1 MLFNLKLKAR
11 ILLGY
16 SIPLIFSLT
25 SAGLVFVISQQVQQ
39 EVSQL
44 EEGASL
50 VRESDRLALRLMS
63 IQRSARGYVIDR
75 EEFIPEAIESDLK
88 NLENSVEFLQ
98 SHVEDAKQKE
108 KLERILELSQR
119 TIEFNTNLLDLV
131 EQNRVQDA
139 VKAYVSPEREQL
151 NRELESLL
159 AQFNQREDDLQNE
172 KSDRTND
179 ALNLLSFLVL
189 LSTAITAVV
198 AWGLGWAIASRIT
211 DTLGETTNT
220 IASSSTEIAAMTEQ
234 QERVANQQASA
245 VHETCT
251 TMEQLGLSSQESSE
265 RAEATTIQVEQIANQ
280 ILHLSEQVNQIDK
293 IAGLVSDIANQTN
306 MLALNA
312 AVEAVRAGEQG
323 KGFGVVA
330 SEIRKLADRSKQSAE
345 KISELVNDIE
355 RATNSAV
362 MITKDGT
369 RSVESVV
376 SAVNHIA
383 VNAQQISLSAKQ
395 QALAI
400 QQTLDAMN
408 SLTQSAQ
415 ETASGIAQTKISI
428 QQLNHVALKLQREI

>member
-16 SIPLIFSLT
+16 SIPLIFSIT
-25 SAGLVFVISQQVQQ
+25 SAGLVFVISQQVQK
-39 EVSQL
+39 EAINL
-44 EEGASL
+44 EGVAAV

-63 IQRSARGYVIDR
+63 IQRLARGYIIKQ
-75 EEFIPEAIESDLK
+75 EEFIPDEIEADIN
-88 NLENSVEFLQ
+88 NLENSIEFLR
-98 SHVEDAKQKE
+98 SHVEEAGQQE
-108 KLERILELSQR
+108 RLERILALSQR
-119 TIEFNTNLLDLV
+119 SIEFNTNLINLV
-131 EQNRVQDA
+131 QQNRVPEATQ
-139 VKAYVSPEREQL
+139 AYVDPEREEL
-151 NRELESLL
+151 NRQLETLL
-159 AQFNQREDDLQNE
+159 AQFQQRQDDLQKE
-172 KSDRTND
+172 KTDRTND
-179 ALNLLSFLVL
+179 VLNLLSVLVL
-189 LSTAITAVV
+189 LSTAITVIV

-211 DTLGETTNT
+211 ETLSETTNT

-245 VHETCT
+245 VHETCS
-251 TMEQLGLSSQESSE
+251 TMEQLGRSSEESSE
-265 RAEATTIQVEQIANQ
+265 RASATTVQVNQIANQ

-293 IAGLVSDIANQTN
+293 IAGLVTEIANQTN

-345 KISELVNDIE
+345 KISDLVNDIE

-362 MITKDGT
+362 VVTKDGT

-415 ETASGIAQTKISI
+415 ETASGIAQTKTSI

>member
-25 SAGLVFVISQQVQQ
+25 SAGFVFVSSQQVQQ
-39 EVSQL
+39 EVKNS
-44 EEGASL
+44 EDGAAI
-50 VRESDRLALRLMS
+50 VRESDRLSLQLMS
-63 IQRSARGYVIDR
+63 IQRSARGYIINR
-75 EEFIPEAIESDLK
+75 EEFIPEAIESDIKKLQD
-88 NLENSVEFLQ
+88 SAIFLQ
-98 SHVEDAKQKE
+98 GHVRDADQKAR
-108 KLERILELSQR
+108 LDRILELSQR
-119 TIEFNTNLLDLV
+119 TIEGNKNQINLV
-131 EQNRVQDA
+131 QQNRVPDA
-139 VKAYVSPEREQL
+139 IQAYMAPEREQL
-151 NRELESLL
+151 NLELKTLL
-159 AQFNQREDDLQNE
+159 AQFNQREDELQKE
-172 KSDRTND
+172 KRDRTND
-179 ALNLLSFLVL
+179 VLNLLGVLVL
-189 LSTAITAVV
+189 LSTAITAIV
-198 AWGLGWAIASRIT
+198 AWGLGWAIANRIT
-211 DTLGETTNT
+211 DTLSETTNT
-220 IASSSTEIAAMTEQ
+220 IASSSTEIAAMTEE

-245 VHETCT
+245 VNETSS
-251 TMEQLGLSSQESSE
+251 TMEQLSLSSQESSE
-265 RAEATTIQVEQIANQ
+265 RAEATTVQVQQIANQ

-345 KISELVNDIE
+345 KISDLVNDIE

-408 SLTQSAQ
+408 SLTLSAQ

-428 QQLNHVALKLQREI
+428 QQLSHVALKLQREI

>member
-16 SIPLIFSLT
+16 SIPLIFSLI
-25 SAGLVFVISQQVQQ
+25 SAGLVFVSSQHVQQ
-39 EVSQL
+39 EVKRS
-44 EEGASL
+44 EEGAAI
-50 VRESDRLALRLMS
+50 VRESDRLALQLMS
-63 IQRSARGYVIDR
+63 IQRSARGYMIDQ
-75 EEFIPEAIESDLK
+75 EEAIPLAIETH
-88 NLENSVEFLQ
+88 LENLQNSVTFLQ
-98 SHVEDAKQKE
+98 DHVQEPQQQAR
-108 KLERILELSQR
+108 LEMILDLSQQ
-119 TIEFNTNLLDLV
+119 TIDYNTNLINLV
-131 EQNRVQDA
+131 QQNRDA
-139 VKAYVSPEREQL
+139 DAIQVYASPEREQL
-151 NRELESLL
+151 NRDLEGLL
-159 AQFNQREDDLQNE
+159 AEFNQREDELQKD
-172 KSDRTND
+172 KSDRTNHVLD
-179 ALNLLSFLVL
+179 LLSVLVL
-189 LSTAITAVV
+189 LSTGITAIV

-211 DTLGETTNT
+211 DTLSDTTNT

-245 VHETCT
+245 VHETCS

-265 RAEATTIQVEQIANQ
+265 RAEATTAQVEQIANQ

-345 KISELVNDIE
+345 KISDLVNEIE

-428 QQLNHVALKLQREI
+428 QQLNQVALKLQREI

>member
-16 SIPLIFSLT
+16 SIPLIFSIT
-25 SAGLVFVISQQVQQ
+25 SAGLVFVSSQQVQE
-39 EVSQL
+39 EVTSL
-44 EEGASL
+44 ENGAAM
-50 VRESDRLALRLMS
+50 VRESDRLALGLMS
-63 IQRSARGYVIDR
+63 IQRSARGYLIDR
-75 EEFIPEAIESDLK
+75 EEFIPEAVEADIK
-88 NLENSVEFLQ
+88 NLENSIEFLRT
-98 SHVEDAKQKE
+98 HVNEAGQQE

-119 TIEFNTNLLDLV
+119 TVDFNKNLINLV
-131 EQNRVQDA
+131 QQNRLPDA
-139 VKAYVSPEREQL
+139 LQAYSSPEREQL
-151 NRELESLL
+151 NRDLTTLL
-159 AQFNQREDDLQNE
+159 AQFNQREDDLQKE
-172 KSDRTND
+172 KSDRTNEV
-179 ALNLLSFLVL
+179 LNLLSLLVL
-189 LSTAITAVV
+189 LSTAITAIV

-211 DTLGETTNT
+211 ETLSDTTNT

-245 VHETCT
+245 VHETT
-251 TMEQLGLSSQESSE
+251 STMEQLGLSSQESSE
-265 RAEATTIQVEQIANQ
+265 RAEATTVQVEQIANQ

-345 KISELVNDIE
+345 KISDLVNEIE

-428 QQLNHVALKLQREI
+428 QQLNQVALKLQREV

>member
-16 SIPLIFSLT
+16 SIPLIFSIT
-25 SAGLVFVISQQVQQ
+25 SAALVLVSSQKVQQ
-39 EVSQL
+39 EVKNL
-44 EEGASL
+44 DNGASL
-50 VRESDRLALRLMS
+50 VRESDRIALRLMS
-63 IQRSARGYVIDR
+63 IQRSTRGYMIDQKY
-75 EEFIPEAIESDLK
+75 FIPKTVEADIKSLQ
-88 NLENSVEFLQ
+88 NSLNFLQ
-98 SHVEDAKQKE
+98 ANVENPEQKAR
-108 KLERILELSQR
+108 LARIVELSQEA
-119 TIEFNTNLLDLV
+119 IAYNNKLIDLV
-131 EQNRVQDA
+131 QQNRGTEA
-139 VKAYVSPEREQL
+139 IRAYADPEREQL
-151 NRELESLL
+151 NRELEGLM
-159 AQFNQREDDLQNE
+159 AEFNQEEDEMQKE
-172 KSDRTND
+172 KSDRTD
-179 ALNLLSFLVL
+179 RVLGLLISLVF
-189 LSTAITAVV
+189 LSTGIMVIV
-198 AWGLGWAIASRIT
+198 SWGLGWAIASRIT
-211 DTLGETTNT
+211 ETLSDTTNT

-234 QERVANQQASA
+234 QELLATQQASA
-245 VHETCT
+245 VHETSS

-345 KISELVNDIE
+345 KISDLVNDIE

-362 MITKDGT
+362 VVTKDGT

-408 SLTQSAQ
+408 SLTQTAQ
-415 ETASGIAQTKISI
+415 ETASGMAQTKISI
-428 QQLNHVALKLQREI
+428 QQLNHVALKLQREV

>member
-25 SAGLVFVISQQVQQ
+25 SAGVVFFSSKQVQQ
-39 EVSQL
+39 EVKNS
-44 EEGASL
+44 EEGAAI

-63 IQRSARGYVIDR
+63 IQRSARGYIIDR
-75 EEFIPEAIESDLK
+75 EEIIPKAIETDLEH
-88 NLENSVEFLQ
+88 LQHSITFLQ
-98 SHVEDAKQKE
+98 SHVQDPEQKVR
-108 KLERILELSQR
+108 LERILELTKR
-119 TIEFNTNLLDLV
+119 TLDLNKNLINLV
-131 EQNRVQDA
+131 QKNQVQDA
-139 VKAYVSPEREQL
+139 IKAYVSPEREQL
-151 NRELESLL
+151 NRELEALL
-159 AQFNQREDDLQNE
+159 QELNDREDELQKE
-172 KSDRTND
+172 KSDRTNNV
-179 ALNLLSFLVL
+179 LNLLSVVVL
-189 LSTAITAVV
+189 LSTGITAIV

-211 DTLGETTNT
+211 DTLSDTTNT

-345 KISELVNDIE
+345 KISDLVTDIE

-362 MITKDGT
+362 MVTRDGT

-400 QQTLDAMN
+400 QQTLDAMS

>member
-16 SIPLIFSLT
+16 SIPLIFSIT
-25 SAGLVFVISQQVQQ
+25 SAGLVFVSSQQVQE
-39 EVSQL
+39 EVKIL
-44 EEGASL
+44 ETGAAI
-50 VRESDRLALRLMS
+50 VRESDRLALRIMS
-63 IQRSARGYVIDR
+63 IQRSVRGYMINQRD
-75 EEFIPEAIESDLK
+75 FIPEAIEADITSLK
-88 NLENSVEFLQ
+88 NALTFLQ
-98 SHVEDAKQKE
+98 ANVEDAGQKAR
-108 KLERILELSQR
+108 LERMFELSQR
-119 TIEFNTNLLDLV
+119 TIDYNNNLINLV
-131 EQNRVQDA
+131 QQNRIPEAVQ
-139 VKAYVSPEREQL
+139 AYSTPEREQL
-151 NRELESLL
+151 NRELEALL
-159 AQFNQREDDLQNE
+159 VEFNQWEDELQKE
-172 KSDRTND
+172 KSDRTD
-179 ALNLLSFLVL
+179 EVLGLLITLVL
-189 LSTAITAVV
+189 LSTGIMAIV

-211 DTLGETTNT
+211 DTLSDTTNT

-245 VHETCT
+245 VHETCS

-265 RAEATTIQVEQIANQ
+265 RAEATTVQVEQIANQ

>member
-16 SIPLIFSLT
+16 SIPLIFSMT
-25 SAGLVFVISQQVQQ
+25 SAGLVFVSSQQVQQ
-39 EVSQL
+39 EVKNS
-44 EEGASL
+44 EKGAAI

-63 IQRSARGYVIDR
+63 IQRSTRGYMIDR
-75 EEFIPEAIESDLK
+75 EEFIPEAIEADKTNLQTSLSFLQA
-88 NLENSVEFLQ
+88 NLE
-98 SHVEDAKQKE
+98 DAGQQAR
-108 KLERILELSQR
+108 LVRILDLSQK
-119 TIEFNTNLLDLV
+119 TINYNNNLINLV
-131 EQNRVQDA
+131 QQNRVPEALQ
-139 VKAYVSPEREQL
+139 AYASPEREQL
-151 NRELESLL
+151 NRELETLL
-159 AQFNQREDDLQNE
+159 VQFTQREDELQKE
-172 KSDRTND
+172 KSDHTNNVLD
-179 ALNLLSFLVL
+179 LLSVLVL
-189 LSTAITAVV
+189 LSTGITAMV

-211 DTLGETTNT
+211 GTLSETTNT

-245 VHETCT
+245 VHETCS

-265 RAEATTIQVEQIANQ
+265 RAEATTVQVEQIANQ

-408 SLTQSAQ
+408 SLTQNAQ

-428 QQLNHVALKLQREI
+428 QQLNQVALKLQREI

>member
-16 SIPLIFSLT
+16 SIPLIFSIT
-25 SAGLVFVISQQVQQ
+25 SAGLVFVISQQVQK
-39 EVSQL
+39 EVINL
-44 EEGASL
+44 EEGADV

-63 IQRSARGYVIDR
+63 IQRSARGYIIDQ
-75 EEFIPEAIESDLK
+75 EEFIPDAIEADIN
-88 NLENSVEFLQ
+88 NLENSGEFLR
-98 SHVEDAKQKE
+98 SHVEEAGQQE
-108 KLERILELSQR
+108 RLERILALSQR
-119 TIEFNTNLLDLV
+119 SIKFNTNLINLV
-131 EQNRVQDA
+131 QQNRVPEATQ
-139 VKAYVSPEREQL
+139 AYVDPEREEL
-151 NRELESLL
+151 NREIQTLL
-159 AQFNQREDDLQNE
+159 AQFKQREDDLQKE
-172 KSDRTND
+172 KTDRTND
-179 ALNLLSFLVL
+179 VLNLLSVLVL
-189 LSTAITAVV
+189 LSTAITVIV

-211 DTLGETTNT
+211 ETLSETTNT

-245 VHETCT
+245 VHETCS
-251 TMEQLGLSSQESSE
+251 TMEQLGRSSEESSE
-265 RAEATTIQVEQIANQ
+265 RASATTVQVNQIANQ

-293 IAGLVSDIANQTN
+293 IAGLVTEIANQTN

-345 KISELVNDIE
+345 KISDLVNDIE

-362 MITKDGT
+362 VVTKDGT

-415 ETASGIAQTKISI
+415 ETASGMAQTKTSI

>member
-16 SIPLIFSLT
+16 SLPLIFSIS
-25 SAGLVFVISQQVQQ
+25 SAGLVFVSSQQVQK
-39 EVSQL
+39 EVTNL
-44 EEGASL
+44 EKGAAI
-50 VRESDRLALRLMS
+50 VRESDRLALRVMS
-63 IQRSARGYVIDR
+63 IQRSARGYIIDR
-75 EEFIPEAIESDLK
+75 EEVIPNAIEADIQH
-88 NLENSVEFLQ
+88 LENSAEFLQ
-98 SHVEDAKQKE
+98 IHVEEAAQQK
-108 KLERILELSQR
+108 KLEQILALSRR
-119 TIEFNTNLLDLV
+119 TIEFNKNLVNLV
-131 EQNRVQDA
+131 QQNRVPDA
-139 VKAYVSPEREQL
+139 IKAYTSREREQL
-151 NRELESLL
+151 NRELETLL
-159 AQFNQREDDLQNE
+159 AEFNQREDELQKE
-172 KSDRTND
+172 KSDRTNHV
-179 ALNLLSFLVL
+179 LNLLSVLVL
-189 LSTAITAVV
+189 LSTAITAIV
-198 AWGLGWAIASRIT
+198 AWALGWAIASRIT
-211 DTLGETTNT
+211 DTLSETTNT
-220 IASSSTEIAAMTEQ
+220 IASSSSEIAAMTEQ

-245 VHETCT
+245 VHETT
-251 TMEQLGLSSQESSE
+251 STMEQLGLSSQESSE
-265 RAEATTIQVEQIANQ
+265 RAEATTVQVEQIANQ

-345 KISELVNDIE
+345 KISDLVTDIE

-383 VNAQQISLSAKQ
+383 VNAQQISFSAKQ

-400 QQTLDAMN
+400 QQTLEAMN

-428 QQLNHVALKLQREI
+428 QQLNQVALKLQREI

>member
-16 SIPLIFSLT
+16 SIPLIFSIS
-25 SAGLVFVISQQVQQ
+25 SAALVFVSSQKVQQ
-39 EVSQL
+39 EVTNL
-44 EEGASL
+44 EEGAAI

-63 IQRSARGYVIDR
+63 LQRAARGYVIDR
-75 EEFIPEAIESDLK
+75 EEFIPEAVETDLTR
-88 NLENSVEFLQ
+88 LENSVNYLK
-98 SHVEDAKQKE
+98 SHVEEPGQKE
-108 KLERILELSQR
+108 RLERILTLSER
-119 TIEFNTNLLDLV
+119 TIAFNKNLISLV
-131 EQNRVQDA
+131 QQNRVPDA
-139 VKAYVSPEREQL
+139 IKAYATPEREQL
-151 NRELESLL
+151 NRELETLL
-159 AQFNQREDDLQNE
+159 GEFNQREDDLQKE

-179 ALNLLSFLVL
+179 VLNLLSVLVL
-189 LSTAITAVV
+189 VSTAITAIV
-198 AWGLGWAIASRIT
+198 AWALGWAIASRIT
-211 DTLGETTNT
+211 DTLSDTTNT

-265 RAEATTIQVEQIANQ
+265 RAEATTVQVEQIANQ

-345 KISELVNDIE
+345 KISDLVTDIE

-428 QQLNHVALKLQREI
+428 QQLNQIALKLQREI